1 MKRLST
7 LVAMIVWA
15 ATAATAQ
22 FSEPNEN
29 GVSMGHVHY
38 FVPDVDRTAEFWEA
52 LGGSSTNV
60 GIGELITFP
69 GIALII
75 SEGEVR
81 QNSLEAIFG
90 PSERDPGGSGPRW
103 FSFTLRR
110 GRGPSGSISA
120 AGASTERLWETTRHR
135 FGGEVEVWTRPDH
148 PIGGGARLH
157 VSRTRGAL
165 RNLFLD
171 VGVKSDGHWP
181 GRPAGVGPFVRLGLR
196 VDR

>member
-1 MKRLST
+1 
-7 LVAMIVWA
+7 VQHW
-15 ATAATAQ
+15 
-22 FSEPNEN
+22 
-29 GVSMGHVHY
+29 VHGDDPRP
-38 FVPDVDRTAEFWEA
+38 VPLPR
-52 LGGSSTNV
+52 LGGRRFLPVLSADWLPDG
-60 GIGELITFP
+60 GI
-69 GIALII
+69 
-75 SEGEVR
+75 V
-81 QNSLEAIFG
+81 SLEAIFG
-90 PSERDPGGSGPRW
+90 PSERNPGGSGSRW

-120 AGASTERLWETTRHR
+120 AGASTERLWETTRYR

-157 VSRTRGAL
+157 VRRTRGAL